1 MGLVTL
7 PEMKRYK
14 YNLSFAAGCL
24 AAGGTMGILIPP
36 SGAFIIFG
44 IITGVSIGKLF
55 IAGIIPGILM
65 ALLFSAWI
73 PISITLDTRKKIIAG
88 ISVPK
93 AGVYTLSEKL
103 AITVKIFPFIVIVAM
118 VLGSLYTGWATP
130 SEAAAVGA
138 FLVLLAAIGLYKMYR
153 PKDIL
158 NILMRTTRESTMIMM
173 IIATSFLFG
182 AVLTNL
188 YIAQTLAQNIVAME
202 VNRWMIMF
210 LINILLLVAG
220 CFLPPVAIILILSP
234 ILHPIITGLGFDPIW
249 FGVLMTLNLEAGLI
263 TPPVGLNL
271 YIVKGIAPDIPLS
284 TVLRGSIPFILLLF
298 LGMLILCFFPG
309 LATWLPGKMIL

>member
-1 MGLVTL
+1 
-7 PEMKRYK
+7 
-14 YNLSFAAGCL
+14 
-24 AAGGTMGILIPP
+24 
-36 SGAFIIFG
+36 
-44 IITGVSIGKLF
+44 
-55 IAGIIPGILM
+55 
-65 ALLFSAWI
+65 
-73 PISITLDTRKKIIAG
+73 
-88 ISVPK
+88 
-93 AGVYTLSEKL
+93 
-103 AITVKIFPFIVIVAM
+103 
-118 VLGSLYTGWATP
+118 
-130 SEAAAVGA
+130 
-138 FLVLLAAIGLYKMYR
+138 
-153 PKDIL
+153 
-158 NILMRTTRESTMIMM
+158 MIMM

-188 YIAQTLAQNIVAME
+188 YIAQTLAQHIVAME
-202 VNRWMIMF
+202 VNRWIIM
-210 LINILLLVAG
+210 LMINILLLVAG

>member
-1 MGLVTL
+1 M
-7 PEMKRYK
+7 
-14 YNLSFAAGCL
+14 
-24 AAGGTMGILIPP
+24 
-36 SGAFIIFG
+36 
-44 IITGVSIGKLF
+44 
-55 IAGIIPGILM
+55 
-65 ALLFSAWI
+65 
-73 PISITLDTRKKIIAG
+73 
-88 ISVPK
+88 PK
-93 AGVYTLSEKL
+93 ADVYTLSEKL
-103 AITVKIFPFIVIVAM
+103 ATTVKIFPFIVIVAM

-202 VNRWMIMF
+202 VNRWTVMLMI
-210 LINILLLVAG
+210 NVLLLVAG

-284 TVLRGSIPFILLLF
+284 TVLRGSIPFYPSSL

-309 LATWLPGKMIL
+309 LATWLPAKMIL